1 MAQSTGEF
9 FEGLAERGH
18 EPLLEKATGSI
29 RFDLANGKKSQ
40 RWLVSIDKGDVAV
53 SHKNSAPDCTVQSS
67 EKLFD
72 EIVLG
77 EENAM
82 AAVLRGALTIEGD
95 PELLVLFQRIFPGP
109 PLKTKKRRPSANGSR
124 RAR

>member
-1 MAQSTGEF
+1 MAQPTGEF

-40 RWLVSIDKGDVAV
+40 RWFVAIDKGDVAV
-53 SHKNSAPDCTVQSS
+53 SHKSTAPDCTLRSS

-77 EENAM
+77 EQNAM
-82 AAVLRGALTIEGD
+82 AAVLRGAVTIDGD
-95 PELLVLFQRIFPGP
+95 PELLVLFQRLFPAP
-109 PLKTKKRRPSANGSR
+109 PATAKKRRPAANGARSSR
-124 RAR
+124 

>member
-40 RWLVSIDKGDVAV
+40 RWFVAIDKGDVAV
-53 SHKNSAPDCTVQSS
+53 SHKSTTPDCTLRSS
-67 EKLFD
+67 EELFD

-77 EENAM
+77 KENAM
-82 AAVLRGALTIEGD
+82 AAVLRGAVTVDGD
-95 PELLVLFQRIFPGP
+95 PELLVVFQRLFPGP
-109 PLKTKKRRPSANGSR
+109 PVQTKQR
-124 RAR
+124 RASTNGAGSTR